1 MPNFA
6 PDASLRSGRKEGR
19 TNLEG
24 ERGRE
29 GARKGMEGA
38 LFRFNFASHS
48 GICEQY
54 LSAHKRDR
62 DAKEARGNGRTLAGE
77 EEVSVS
83 ERRR

>member
-1 MPNFA
+1 
-6 PDASLRSGRKEGR
+6 
-19 TNLEG
+19 
-24 ERGRE
+24 
-29 GARKGMEGA
+29 MEGA
-38 LFRFNFASHS
+38 LLRFNFASHS

-62 DAKEARGNGRTLAGE
+62 PRWKGKATGAGGRTLAGEE